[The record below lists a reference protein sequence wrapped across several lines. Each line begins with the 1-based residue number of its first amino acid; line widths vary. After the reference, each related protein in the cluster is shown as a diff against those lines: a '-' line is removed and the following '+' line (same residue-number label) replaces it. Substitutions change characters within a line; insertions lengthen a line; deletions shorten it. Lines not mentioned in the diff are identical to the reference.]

1 MRIVSSKALFRSVVR
16 SCVVASLV
24 LLSLFL
30 PRLCLAQ
37 TQPSTSSEP
46 AETTTATAPA
56 QPASSPSQRVTT
68 DEAIAWLDKLEAQS
82 KTTRTLKAD
91 LRYDRTQGLL
101 GDRQRRFGSIV
112 YESGPPAR
120 YAIHFTRVLIDRR
133 SDDQSRWYIF
143 DGQWLVEKLDD
154 QKQFFAH
161 EIVEPG
167 TPPERANPLALGEG
181 PFAVPI
187 AAEKARILARF
198 DAVVIPPADTDPK
211 ESVHL
216 RLTPRPGV
224 RINFTA
230 IDLWYDRQT
239 LAPLQARTQ
248 DESENISLIVLSKV
262 QLNESADTALM
273 DTRPPSAKGEQ
284 GWREELRPWGN

>member
-1 MRIVSSKALFRSVVR
+1 MRIVSTQTILRSLI
-16 SCVVASLV
+16 VASLS
-24 LLSLFL
+24 LSLNQ
-30 PRLCLAQ
+30 LCRAQ
-37 TQPSTSSEP
+37 TQPAAAPNES
-46 AETTTATAPA
+46 TTTTAPA
-56 QPASSPSQRVTT
+56 QPATSPALRITT

-82 KTTRTLKAD
+82 KTTRTLRAE

-120 YAIHFTRVLIDRR
+120 YAIHFTRVLIDKR

-161 EIVEPG
+161 EIVAPG

-187 AAEKARILARF
+187 AAEKARILSRF

-211 ESVHL
+211 QSVHL

-230 IDLWYDRQT
+230 IDLWYDRES

-262 QLNESADTALM
+262 SLNEPADTALM

-284 GWREELRPWGN
+284 GWREEIRPWSN